1 MILSLLFV
9 SVLSHSALRV
19 TIDPGHGGPD
29 QGAFYANVKESDLA
43 LQISQKLYHLLSQ
56 DKTFATQ
63 LLRRSDEELTL
74 EDRVEKTT
82 KFKSDLFVSIHA
94 NANPNSKAHGTE
106 FYIQNQ
112 LPMAEDSKFLAHNE
126 LSQSEVEPVKAK
138 GDVESIIDDLNK
150 SHRILKSYQV
160 STYLRKNWTDTKKK
174 MIRQG
179 PFFVLSQNKIPA
191 ILIEVGYMSNTRERE
206 RLMQPE
212 EQTAIAKKI
221 HQSLKDYAKNMD
233 KLPPSNLQ
241 PQDAKTR

>member
-1 MILSLLFV
+1 MILILILHAFFANA
-9 SVLSHSALRV
+9 ALKV

-29 QGAFYANVKESDLA
+29 EGAVYSSVRESDVV
-43 LQISQKLYHLLSQ
+43 LQISQKLYKLLSD
-56 DKTFATQ
+56 DKDFKVQ
-63 LLRRSDEELTL
+63 ILRTGNEELDL
-74 EDRVEKTT
+74 EARVKKTT
-82 KFKSDLFVSIHA
+82 EFKSDLFLSVHA
-94 NANPNSKAHGTE
+94 NANPNNKAHGTE

-126 LSQSEVEPVKAK
+126 ISQSELEPVKAK

-160 STYLRKNWTDTKKK
+160 STYLRKNWPEKKKK

-191 ILIEVGYMSNTRERE
+191 ILIEVGYISNVRERQK
-206 RLMQPE
+206 LMQSG
-212 EQTAIAKKI
+212 EQQAIAKKI
-221 HQSLKDYAKNMD
+221 HMALKDYAINVD